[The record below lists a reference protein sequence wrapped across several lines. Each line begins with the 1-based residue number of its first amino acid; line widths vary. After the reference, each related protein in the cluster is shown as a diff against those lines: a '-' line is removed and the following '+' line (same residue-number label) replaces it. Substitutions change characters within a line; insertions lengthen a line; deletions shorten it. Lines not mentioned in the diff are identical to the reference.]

1 MPYINSTG
9 RMGSIGPT
17 DPTDP
22 YTSILE
28 AMHKAQSAITV
39 RFVGQA
45 MEADD
50 LRVALGANELRL
62 ALIARVPDWL
72 KAAET
77 SEDYTF
83 LANAIAG
90 IANLAVITKQEA
102 HVAETKAAFAC
113 WKTELAT
120 KPRVKDAKWLLGKI
134 NNFEE
139 WILDAAL
146 PRRTHWDLITK

>member
-1 MPYINSTG
+1 MS
-9 RMGSIGPT
+9 SE
-17 DPTDP
+17 PTDP

-28 AMHKAQSAITV
+28 AMHKAQSALTV

-45 MEADD
+45 MEADH

-62 ALIARVPDWL
+62 ALIARMPGWL

-90 IANLAVITKQEA
+90 TANLAVITKREG
-102 HVAETKAAFAC
+102 HIAETKAAFEC
-113 WKTELAT
+113 WKTTLRK
-120 KPRVKDAKWLLGKI
+120 KPHDDAKDLLVKI
-134 NNFEE
+134 NNYET
-139 WILDAAL
+139 WILNVSPL
-146 PRRTHWDLITK
+146 RVTHWDLITK